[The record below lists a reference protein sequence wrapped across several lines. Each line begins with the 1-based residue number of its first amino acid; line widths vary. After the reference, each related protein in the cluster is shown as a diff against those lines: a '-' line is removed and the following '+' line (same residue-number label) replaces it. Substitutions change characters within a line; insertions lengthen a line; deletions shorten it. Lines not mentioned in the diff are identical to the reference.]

1 MTGQD
6 QTTTTDNAINTLL
19 EHGLAEGLPRIAE
32 MLLNAAMLLERAAH
46 LQAGSHERT
55 ATRTG
60 YANGFKPRG
69 LQTSLGALELR
80 QPQVRDC
87 EEPFRT
93 SLLESGSRIER
104 SLKAA
109 IAEMYLQGVSTR
121 RVTTVM
127 EQLCGLEVTSTQVSR
142 LTAELD
148 GEFEKWRN
156 RALPAIIFLILDATY
171 IKVRLDGA
179 VRDCA
184 VLTAIGICRDTGK
197 RMVLGV
203 SAAISEAEPHW
214 RGFLASLKAR
224 GIGIPD
230 LVTSDAH
237 GGLKA
242 ALRATLNATPW
253 QRCQFH
259 LQQNAQAYVP
269 NVAIRKQV
277 AADIRS
283 IFNSPDRPRAE
294 ERLAEIVAKYR
305 ESASKLAA
313 WLEDNIPEGL
323 TVFQQSENCRRR
335 LRTSNMSENLNL
347 QIKRRTR
354 VAGLFPNEASVLR
367 LVTAI
372 LMETSEEWETGR
384 AYLSLTPQD

>member
-1 MTGQD
+1 MTERQND
-6 QTTTTDNAINTLL
+6 TTDSQAINTLL
-19 EHGLAEGLPRIAE
+19 QHGLADGLPRIAE
-32 MLLNAAMLLERAAH
+32 MLLNAAMLLERNAH
-46 LQAGSHERT
+46 LQAAPHERSED
-55 ATRTG
+55 RSG

-69 LQTSLGALELR
+69 LNTSLGSLDLR
-80 QPQVRDC
+80 VPQVRDC
-87 EEPFRT
+87 PEPFRT
-93 SLLESGSRIER
+93 SLLESGSRIDR

-121 RVTTVM
+121 RVTAVM
-127 EQLCGLEVTSTQVSR
+127 EQLCGLEVTSSQVSR

-148 GEFEKWRN
+148 EEFHKWRN
-156 RALPAIIFLILDATY
+156 RTLPAIIYLFIDATY

-184 VLTAIGICRDTGK
+184 VLTAIGICRESGK

-214 RGFLASLKAR
+214 RKFLASLKAR

-237 GGLKA
+237 EGLKA
-242 ALRATLNATPW
+242 ALRATLQATPW

-269 NVAIRKQV
+269 NLSMRRQV

-283 IFNSPDRPRAE
+283 IFNCPDRARAE
-294 ERLAEIVAKYR
+294 ERLRELVDKYR
-305 ESASKLAA
+305 NSASRLSA
-313 WLEDNIPEGL
+313 WLEEAIPEGL
-323 TVFQQSENCRRR
+323 TVFQASEHHRRR
-335 LRTSNMSENLNL
+335 LRTTNMNENLNR

-367 LVTAI
+367 IVTAI

-384 AYLSLTPQD
+384 AYLNLTAEN